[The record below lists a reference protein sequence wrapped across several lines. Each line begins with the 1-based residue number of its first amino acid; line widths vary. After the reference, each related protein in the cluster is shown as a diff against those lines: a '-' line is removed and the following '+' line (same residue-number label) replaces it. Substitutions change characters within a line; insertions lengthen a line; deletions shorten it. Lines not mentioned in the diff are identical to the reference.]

1 MSMFV
6 RGRFDVR
13 PGKRADLIARVPE
26 YAELVYAEVHGPS
39 TLAWAEGNPKVTLH
53 PGLSR

>member
-1 MSMFV
+1 MAHNEA
-6 RGRFDVR
+6 
-13 PGKRADLIARVPE
+13 RADLIARVQE
-26 YAELVYAEVHGPS
+26 CAELVFAEVHGPS